1 MLLSR
6 WFERGH
12 QPPSPSTSS
21 TSVTPRCCTDLP
33 PAGWGVCLDAAPS
46 VWRSRARRSG
56 RTTSPSSCSAGLCTG
71 HSAGWTGCGS
81 SAAAGSWPPRTAG
94 PGWAG
99 PGSAGLLSAWKKS
112 EMFST
117 DDRRQGPCLH
127 AVWGQLM
134 GEMVK
139 MSLSKASSV
148 YKPVY

>member
-1 MLLSR
+1 MLLSS

-99 PGSAGLLSAWKKS
+99 PGSAGLLSALEKKWDVFHRWQETGTVFTCS
-112 EMFST
+112 LGSVNGRDGQNVVVKSLFS
-117 DDRRQGPCLH
+117 L
-127 AVWGQLM
+127 
-134 GEMVK
+134 
-139 MSLSKASSV
+139 
-148 YKPVY
+148 